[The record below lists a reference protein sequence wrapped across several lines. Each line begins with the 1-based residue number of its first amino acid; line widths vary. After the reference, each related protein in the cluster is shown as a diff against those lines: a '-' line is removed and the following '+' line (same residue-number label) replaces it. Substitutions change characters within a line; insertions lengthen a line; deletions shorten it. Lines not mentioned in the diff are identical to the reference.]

1 MMSTTT
7 EDEGNLW
14 NAVIHYLPGYQ
25 FSSCNTTTVPLET
38 AATVLAEE
46 EKQYSANSRPSFWSE
61 ENERGN
67 KREEKHYR
75 GVKFVKSRR
84 KYAAEIRNP
93 EKKGSRLWLGSFDR
107 AEAAAAAYDR
117 AAFQMRGS
125 KAILNFPLN
134 VESGMY
140 VDIFSQTSPFH
151 TPPNIPKQKKR
162 KRLDKAQASQE
173 IGSDNP

>member
-14 NAVIHYLPGYQ
+14 SAVIHYLPGYQ
-25 FSSCNTTTVPLET
+25 FNSCNTTSVPLQT
-38 AATVLAEE
+38 AATVLADK
-46 EKQYSANSRPSFWSE
+46 EKRYSPNSRPSFSQE
-61 ENERGN
+61 ENEREN

-75 GVKFVKSRR
+75 GVKLVKSCR
-84 KYAAEIRNP
+84 KYAAEIRDT
-93 EKKGSRLWLGSFDR
+93 EKKGSRLWLGSFDT

-117 AAFQMRGS
+117 AAFQMRS
-125 KAILNFPLN
+125 SRAILNFPLN

-140 VDIFSQTSPFH
+140 LDIFSHTSSSH
-151 TPPNIPKQKKR
+151 TPSNIPNQKKR